1 MPLSSSKED
10 KSTTSWQPRPP
21 TSRKINLDA
30 VLKLHLDDVDTKGA
44 IRPDILD
51 GSDYVDPESLL
62 KGAAHCV
69 FEKGPSKIY
78 LGSKQAS
85 NRDAADALERL
96 QIKGIVN
103 CTNNLPCY
111 HRPSIYYCCVPVND
125 VETANISEY
134 FWDAASFMHHL
145 VSQGESMLVHC
156 QFGVSRSATIVMAFL
171 MRYHNVTRD
180 EAFVWVKRK
189 RPKIN
194 PNDGFWKQLGAFEIE
209 LRTSKDPLPRR
220 DFGQQRLLENNNSAT
235 HQQLHISLISFSTCR
250 DVPELLDKVDCWSWL
265 RNRER
270 DEVLNA
276 ALDFVWGRG
285 LGDNDL
291 QWFSCVCDHII
302 ERQGD
307 ESSVHRAFAILED
320 PNSEFCERWSGEV
333 SRSQIQR
340 VQHFL
345 SSND

>member
-1 MPLSSSKED
+1 MPSSSFKVD
-10 KSTTSWQPRPP
+10 QSATSRQPRPQP
-21 TSRKINLDA
+21 RKINLDA
-30 VLKLHLDDVDTKGA
+30 ILKLHLDDVDTKGA
-44 IRPDILD
+44 IRPEISH

-69 FEKGPSKIY
+69 FEEGPSKIY

-85 NRDAADALERL
+85 NRDSADALERL
-96 QIKGIVN
+96 HIKGIVN

-125 VETANISEY
+125 VETAKISEY
-134 FWDAASFMHHL
+134 FWGATTFLHHL
-145 VSQGESMLVHC
+145 VSQGESILVHC

-180 EAFVWVKRK
+180 EAFIWVKRK

-194 PNDGFWKQLGAFEIE
+194 PNNGFWKQLGAFEVE
-209 LRTSKDPLPRR
+209 LRTGKDPFPGHV
-220 DFGQQRLLENNNSAT
+220 FEERLLENNNSAT
-235 HQQLHISLISFSTCR
+235 QQLHSSILLFSTCR
-250 DVPELLDKVDCWSWL
+250 DVPELLDKVDYWSWL
-265 RNRER
+265 QNRER
-270 DEVLNA
+270 DELLNA

-291 QWFSCVCDHII
+291 EWLCCVCGHII
-302 ERQGD
+302 EEQGE
-307 ESSVHRAFAILED
+307 ESSVDRAFAIMED
-320 PNSEFCERWSGEV
+320 SDSEFCERWSGEV

-340 VQHFL
+340 VQRFL